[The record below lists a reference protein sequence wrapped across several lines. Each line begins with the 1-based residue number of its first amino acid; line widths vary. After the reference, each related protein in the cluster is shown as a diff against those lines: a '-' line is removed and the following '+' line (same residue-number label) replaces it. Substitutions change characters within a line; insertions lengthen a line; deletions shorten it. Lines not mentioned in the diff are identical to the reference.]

1 MPDQRPLAPLSDVQL
16 GGLSCAAPYGVAD
29 RYELSNQYPAPSG
42 SAVIAL
48 QPSAPFR
55 LLGGWGEKLQA
66 AAAGLLDVNAEPR
79 NGALKL

>member
-1 MPDQRPLAPLSDVQL
+1 MPDHLPIAPLSDVQP

-42 SAVIAL
+42 SAAMAL
-48 QPSAPFR
+48 QPNPPFR
-55 LLGGWGEKLQA
+55 SLGGWGEKLQA
-66 AAAGLLDVNAEPR
+66 SWLFAVNAEPK